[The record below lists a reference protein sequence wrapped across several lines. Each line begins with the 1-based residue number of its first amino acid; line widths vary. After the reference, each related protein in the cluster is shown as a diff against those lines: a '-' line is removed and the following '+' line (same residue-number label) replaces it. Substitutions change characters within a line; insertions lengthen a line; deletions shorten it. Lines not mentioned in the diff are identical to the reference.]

1 MKIDGGCHCGAITYE
16 AEVDPASVLVC
27 HCTDCQKISGSPYR
41 VGVQAPAATFRL
53 LAGTPKTYIKTT
65 ADSGRRRLHAFCGN
79 CGSAIYTA
87 AEHDTPTYN
96 LRVGTIRQ
104 RAELKPLRQKWCAS
118 AMPWAMV
125 DGLPKA
131 ERE

>member
-16 AEVDPASVLVC
+16 AEVDPASVVVC
-27 HCTDCQKISGSPYR
+27 HCTDCQKFSGSPYR
-41 VGVQAPAATFRL
+41 VGAQAPAASFRL
-53 LAGTPKTYIKTT
+53 LTGTPKTYLKTT
-65 ADSGRRRLHAFCGN
+65 ADSGRRRLQAFCGN
-79 CGSAIYTA
+79 CGSPIYTA

-104 RAELKPLRQKWCAS
+104 RAALTPKRQKWCQS
-118 AMPWAMV
+118 ALPWATV
-125 DGLPKA
+125 EGLPKA